1 MSEIYWITRIGELDT
16 LFSIMWTV
24 SLIVVC
30 SGGFAFLMALAVGD
44 DEIDNLRQ
52 YVKKITSCLCIVFAI
67 GVIGDIILPSR
78 NDSMLIYG
86 LGSMIDY
93 VQSNDKAKQLPDK
106 AIDALNRYM
115 DEAYKE
121 CESKLNL
128 KENKDSL

>member
-1 MSEIYWITRIGELDT
+1 
-16 LFSIMWTV
+16 
-24 SLIVVC
+24 
-30 SGGFAFLMALAVGD
+30 MALANGD
-44 DEIDNLRQ
+44 DEIDDFTA
-52 YVKKITSCLCIVFAI
+52 VCKKITSCLCIVFAI

-121 CESKLNL
+121 CEQENLN
-128 KENKDSL
+128 ENKDL